1 MEETPLFPVWRIS
14 RLRMATDGQG
24 VTALVCAQGCPLD
37 CKYCIN
43 SESKTFCDPMRRV
56 TAKELYDAV
65 KKDGLYYTATGGGVT
80 FGGGEPLLH
89 TAFIAEF
96 RKTIPSEWR
105 IYAESSLFIPEK
117 NVIEAAET
125 VSHFFIDIKDTNPQI
140 FCAYT
145 GQDNKKVL
153 DNLKTLIAAAGAER
167 ITVRVPLIPGYNTDE
182 DRKNTEKLLREYG
195 IMNFDFFDYRIPR
208 PKK

>member
-1 MEETPLFPVWRIS
+1 MRKTFPLWRIS

-37 CKYCIN
+37 CKLCIN
-43 SESKTFCDPMRRV
+43 PDSKPFLQSADCV
-56 TAKELYDAV
+56 TPKELYDKV
-65 KKDGLYYTATGGGVT
+65 KQDGLYYTATGGGVT

-89 TAFIAEF
+89 TAFISEF
-96 RKTIPSEWR
+96 RKIIPSEWR

-117 NVIEAAET
+117 NVIEAAEA

-140 FCAYT
+140 YRAYT
-145 GQDNKKVL
+145 GQDNEKVL
-153 DNLKTLIAAAGAER
+153 DNLRILINAAGAEK
-167 ITVRVPLIPGYNTDE
+167 ITVRVPLIPNHNTNE
-182 DRKNTEKLLREYG
+182 DRKKTEELLRSYG
-195 IMNFDFFDYRIPR
+195 IINFDFFNYKIPR